1 MYRVLSERSFESEDI
16 CKTINFCIDSE
27 IPPLETVQFTEDGT
41 KYEVPKEKLKKE
53 YLVNNAL
60 KVVQLTDFHVD
71 TQYAAVS
78 INKYTQFYEQYYYEN
93 YTRKEYLTM

>member
-27 IPPLETVQFTEDGT
+27 IPPLETVQVTGHGDET
-41 KYEVPKEKLKKE
+41 MYEVPKEKLTKE

-60 KVVQLTDFHVD
+60 KVVQLTDFHTD

-78 INKYTQFYEQYYYEN
+78 I
-93 YTRKEYLTM
+93 RR